1 MTMACPKL
9 QVLIVTYG
17 RRIDAIDLAGLPIV
31 GGVEYIVSCQNP
43 DRLDLDTSRFDGR
56 DDIKVYF
63 FADRGVSRNR
73 NHCLDIATADYVQIS
88 DDDIAYNAD
97 ALVKLI
103 ETFDA
108 DNDIDIVTTRS
119 VIPEHHE
126 YPLDR
131 HDLAKPW
138 RFYSPIAFEIAL
150 RRSAV
155 VKYHLRF
162 AERISIGTDYVT
174 AGEEN
179 FFFLRC
185 MRCGLYGVFRN
196 ITLSEH
202 RGPTTCSHSAQ
213 QPGVVRAK
221 GAILPCARGYF
232 GGLIRLPV
240 EAWRSQLPFFK
251 ALTYL
256 VQGYLYYLKYHKEL

>member
-162 AERISIGTDYVT
+162 AERISIGTDYITPARKTSFSSVACV
-174 AGEEN
+174 AG
-179 FFFLRC
+179 FTVCL
-185 MRCGLYGVFRN
+185 G
-196 ITLSEH
+196 
-202 RGPTTCSHSAQ
+202 
-213 QPGVVRAK
+213 
-221 GAILPCARGYF
+221 ILPSRSTED
-232 GGLIRLPV
+232 LPPAPIAHSSREWRV
-240 EAWRSQLPFFK
+240 PRAQYCHVPADILEA
-251 ALTYL
+251 
-256 VQGYLYYLKYHKEL
+256 